1 MSKHHRRWLQR
12 QTCPLTAWRLEA
24 ASPRS
29 GRAGLFLPRAEG
41 DVLQAPLLRLVAS
54 GVPWLAGGIFCL
66 CTSACRFPLVIRTQ
80 SPRVWPALTTSSQFH
95 HLRRPHFQ
103 TRSHSQVL
111 GVTTSG
117 GGHSTQ
123 NTHKEAAGCHPC
135 QRTGLH
141 AGAGTSWRGGGTR
154 PHWGVW
160 RGCGLHWGVGV
171 VERAG
176 LGLTDGTDY
185 DQRASLTL
193 PGVWALSVLRN
204 L

>member
-1 MSKHHRRWLQR
+1 MTDMSSHS
-12 QTCPLTAWRLEA
+12 LEA

-29 GRAGLFLPRAEG
+29 GRAGLFLPGAEG
-41 DVLQAPLLRLVAS
+41 DLLQAPLLRLVAS
-54 GVPWLAGGIFCL
+54 GVPWRAGGIFCL
-66 CTSACRFPLVIRTQ
+66 CVSRSRFPLVIRTQ
-80 SPRVWPALTTSSQFH
+80 PPRTRPALTTSSQLH

-111 GVTTSG
+111 PG
-117 GGHSTQ
+117 GGYLTQ
-123 NTHKEAAGCHPC
+123 NTHKEAAGCRHC

-141 AGAGTSWRGGGTR
+141 ADAGVSGGGGEGRGTS
-154 PHWGVW
+154 PHLGVW
-160 RGCGLHWGVGV
+160 GGCGLHWGVGV

-185 DQRASLTL
+185 DQRAGLTL